1 MKARTRRE
9 MLGAIGLTAGACVF
23 SSCVDDAKRG
33 PVNGDG
39 KTQPQWNYIQL
50 DPTLTAQK
58 AYMDFSKGHCMYAVF
73 SSIVGQLAEIHGQPY
88 SSFPLDMMAYGA
100 GGVSNW
106 GSLCGA
112 LNGSAAVIGLFV
124 KAKKVELFEKA
135 KTYRIA
141 LTNEVFLW
149 HEQSALPTYKP
160 TRADLDIEIPTST
173 ADSVLCHVSV
183 SKWCKVSGQ
192 KSYSKAREER
202 CKRIAAEVAGKTVRL
217 LNAWQQQALATALRP
232 TDQLQTCISCHG
244 GGGTLENTRGKMNCT
259 TCHSKLP
266 DEHP

>member
-1 MKARTRRE
+1 MKTRTRRE

-23 SSCVDDAKRG
+23 SSCMENEKSG
-33 PVNGDG
+33 PG
-39 KTQPQWNYIQL
+39 KSQPQWNYIKL
-50 DPTLTAQK
+50 NPALTAQR
-58 AYMDFSKGHCMYAVF
+58 AYMDISKGHCMYAVF
-73 SSIVGQLAEIHGQPY
+73 SSIVGQLADIHGQPY

-124 KAKKVELFEKA
+124 KSKKH
-135 KTYRIA
+135 RIA

-149 HEQSALPTYKP
+149 HEQSALPTYKAAP
-160 TRADLDIEIPTST
+160 ADPDIEIPTST

-202 CKRIAAEVAGKTVRL
+202 CKRITAEVAAKTIQL
-217 LNAWQQQALATALRP
+217 LNAWYDKALATERRP
-232 TDQLQTCISCHG
+232 TKQLRVCSSCHG
-244 GGGTLENTRGKMNCT
+244 RGGTVENTRGKMNCT
-259 TCHSKLP
+259 TCHSKLS
-266 DEHP
+266 DQHPQSKI